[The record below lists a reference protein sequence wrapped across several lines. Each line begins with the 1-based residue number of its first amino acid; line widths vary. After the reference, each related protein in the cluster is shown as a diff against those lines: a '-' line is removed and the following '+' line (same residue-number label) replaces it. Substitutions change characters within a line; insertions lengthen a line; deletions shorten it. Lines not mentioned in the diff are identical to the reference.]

1 MAPGEGLEPSS
12 SSSKPGVLPV
22 TPSRNETISG
32 HWDSNPETCADLA
45 LTPFIRRLLY
55 RLSYAPG
62 KWSRW
67 KDLNRHRSII
77 NRVLWPLSYTAMV
90 DPTGLKPAL
99 HGLKGRCSVTRA
111 PDQEIGCGG
120 RIRTLDSRINGAV
133 PYQLGYATR
142 IWLRRRESNSHHL
155 VYKTSALVAN

>member
-1 MAPGEGLEPSS
+1 ME
-12 SSSKPGVLPV
+12 
-22 TPSRNETISG
+22 
-32 HWDSNPETCADLA
+32 
-45 LTPFIRRLLY
+45 
-55 RLSYAPG
+55 
-62 KWSRW
+62 WSRRQE
-67 KDLNRHRSII
+67 LNLRRSII

-120 RIRTLDSRINGAV
+120 RIRTFDSRINSAV

-142 IWLRRRESNSHHL
+142 KLAAAARVELASSRLQDERSG
-155 VYKTSALVAN
+155 AN